1 MSSGSQFSMGDIYSR
16 QGRSRPIARALV
28 GLLLNVAAAWLLAIL
43 LSDPALQPFA
53 LLGFVILLALL
64 IATLGYAVAF
74 VGAVL
79 NALVFEY
86 VLFGHKQVYWGIV
99 QLIQGALGRW
109 F

>member
-1 MSSGSQFSMGDIYSR
+1 
-16 QGRSRPIARALV
+16 
-28 GLLLNVAAAWLLAIL
+28 
-43 LSDPALQPFA
+43 
-53 LLGFVILLALL
+53 VILLALL

-79 NALVFEY
+79 NALVFAY